1 MSSVNSCIIY
11 YKYTLNDTNY
21 YKNTI
26 LLKVSSNPKK
36 PWVIYKKCFRNIYA
50 PLGAKF
56 KITTDMYKALWFQNF
71 VQGRTKHN
79 QIRVKDYIIMIK
91 WQKARISESLD
102 DLEHWA
108 QKVVEPWHLNMW
120 TENQ

>member
-36 PWVIYKKCFRNIYA
+36 LSYKQEMFQKHICPPWC
-50 PLGAKF
+50 
-56 KITTDMYKALWFQNF
+56 KIQN
-71 VQGRTKHN
+71 
-79 QIRVKDYIIMIK
+79 YY
-91 WQKARISESLD
+91 
-102 DLEHWA
+102 
-108 QKVVEPWHLNMW
+108 
-120 TENQ
+120 

>member
-1 MSSVNSCIIY
+1 MSSVNLCIIY

-36 PWVIYKKCFRNIYA
+36 LIYKQEMFQKHIC

-56 KITTDMYKALWFQNF
+56 KITTDMYKAL
-71 VQGRTKHN
+71 
-79 QIRVKDYIIMIK
+79 
-91 WQKARISESLD
+91 
-102 DLEHWA
+102 
-108 QKVVEPWHLNMW
+108 
-120 TENQ
+120 